1 MEYPEIHTYVHVYNV
16 CVCVHVRAHAHVCV
30 CVCVKGIEHT
40 LMTAL
45 NLYLNEFE
53 PHA

>member
-1 MEYPEIHTYVHVYNV
+1 MYMYIM
-16 CVCVHVRAHAHVCV
+16 CVCVYMCV
-30 CVCVKGIEHT
+30 HMRMCVCVKGIEHT